1 MSNTYYVY
9 ATFTNYMNGSSV
21 VVKCNGFT
29 YVGQG
34 GVNPAVAGSVSY
46 THLTLPTNREV

>member
-9 ATFTNYMNGSSV
+9 ASFTNYCDGSSV
-21 VVKCNGFT
+21 VIKSSGFT

-34 GVNPAVAGSVSY
+34 GVNPAVAGSGPAY
-46 THLTLPTNREV
+46 GANPTNHTK